1 MDKLNIFKE
10 INLDISKKQLP
21 NVDLHLHTNWT
32 DGKNSVSQMY
42 EAACKKG
49 LKKIL
54 FSEHARC
61 SSVNWFSK
69 FAKEVKSLKKKQNC
83 NAYVGAEVKILN
95 FNGDLDINKDI
106 IKDVDY
112 AMASVHRFPGE
123 TNINK
128 KETIDRYSKK
138 EAIEIEYELTIKAI
152 KNSDFEILGHPFG
165 MSLSRYKIK
174 PEWNLFKEIIKLCKK
189 FDKAF
194 EVNSYYHPNIEK
206 LLKECIKEKTLI
218 SLGSNAHSI
227 NEVGEINFKVL
238 ESNIIKQKKIKSI

>member
-69 FAKEVKSLKKKQNC
+69 FTKEVKSLKKKHTVSSPMK
-83 NAYVGAEVKILN
+83 A
-95 FNGDLDINKDI
+95 
-106 IKDVDY
+106 
-112 AMASVHRFPGE
+112 
-123 TNINK
+123 
-128 KETIDRYSKK
+128 TIQIPQIGK
-138 EAIEIEYELTIKAI
+138 
-152 KNSDFEILGHPFG
+152 
-165 MSLSRYKIK
+165 
-174 PEWNLFKEIIKLCKK
+174 
-189 FDKAF
+189 
-194 EVNSYYHPNIEK
+194 
-206 LLKECIKEKTLI
+206 
-218 SLGSNAHSI
+218 
-227 NEVGEINFKVL
+227 
-238 ESNIIKQKKIKSI
+238 